1 MDNRKVTNEIASWL
15 RLTLIAVIAVLICRQ
30 FVFLPT
36 TVKGESMMPS
46 LQDGNRVIL
55 SKITHIDRFDE
66 VVFHATD
73 SPDKYVK
80 RVIGLPGDTVEMKDD
95 TLYING
101 EPYEEEY
108 LNEHKSSLGKNDWFT
123 EDFTLKELTG
133 KEEVPEGQM
142 FVLGD
147 NRPYSKDSRVF
158 GFVPMERIVGEVK
171 LRYWPVNDIGFV
183 M

>member
-1 MDNRKVTNEIASWL
+1 MDNRKVTSEIASWL
-15 RLTLIAVIAVLICRQ
+15 RTILIAVIVVLFCRQ
-30 FVFLPT
+30 FIFLPT

-46 LQDGNRVIL
+46 LEDGNRVIL

-80 RVIGLPGDTVEMKDD
+80 RIIGLPGDTVEMKDD
-95 TLYING
+95 ILYING
-101 EPYEEEY
+101 KPYEEEY
-108 LNEHKSSLGKNDWFT
+108 LDELKSAPDSAGRFT

-133 KEEVPEGQM
+133 REKVPQGQM

-171 LRYWPVNDIGFV
+171 MRYWPMKDIGFAF
-183 M
+183 

>member
-1 MDNRKVTNEIASWL
+1 MDNRKVTEEIASWL
-15 RLTLIAVIAVLICRQ
+15 TPILIAVIVVLVSRQ
-30 FVFLPT
+30 FIFLPT
-36 TVKGESMMPS
+36 TVRGESMMPS
-46 LQDGNRVIL
+46 LHDGNRVIL

-80 RVIGLPGDTVEMKDD
+80 RVIGLPGDTIEMKDD

-101 EPYEEEY
+101 KPYEEEY
-108 LNEHKSSLGKNDWFT
+108 LDELRSSQDQDASFT
-123 EDFTLKELTG
+123 EDFTLQEMTG
-133 KEEVPEGQM
+133 KEKVPEGQM

-147 NRPYSKDSRVF
+147 NRPNSKDSRVF

-171 LRYWPVNDIGFV
+171 MRYWPMKDIGFAL
-183 M
+183 

>member
-1 MDNRKVTNEIASWL
+1 MNNRNMTNEIASWL
-15 RLTLIAVIAVLICRQ
+15 RLILITVMAVLICRQ
-30 FVFLPT
+30 FIFMPT

-46 LQDGNRVIL
+46 LEDGNRVIL
-55 SKITHIDRFDE
+55 SKITHINRFDE

-80 RVIGLPGDTVEMKDD
+80 RIIGLPGDTVEMKND

-101 EPYEEEY
+101 KSYEEEY
-108 LNEHKSSLGKNDWFT
+108 LDDQKAREGINDSFT
-123 EDFTLKELTG
+123 EDFTLEELTG
-133 KEEVPEGQM
+133 KKKVPEGQM

-158 GFVPMERIVGEVK
+158 GFVPMDRIVGEVK
-171 LRYWPVNDIGFV
+171 MRYWPIKDIGFAL
-183 M
+183 

>member
-1 MDNRKVTNEIASWL
+1 MNNRKVSSELASWL
-15 RLTLIAVIAVLICRQ
+15 KAILIAVIVVLVCRQ
-30 FVFLPT
+30 FVFTPT
-36 TVKGESMMPS
+36 TVKGKSMMPS

-80 RVIGLPGDTVEMKDD
+80 RIIGLPGDKVEMKND
-95 TLYING
+95 TLYINDK
-101 EPYEEEY
+101 PYEEEY
-108 LNEHKSSLGKNDWFT
+108 LDELKSSLDDAGLFT
-123 EDFTLKELTG
+123 ENFTLKELTG
-133 KEEVPEGQM
+133 EEVVPEGEM

-147 NRPYSKDSRVF
+147 NRPNSKDSRVF

-171 LRYWPVNDIGFV
+171 IRYWPIKDIGIAL
-183 M
+183 